1 MSEISLVPT
10 GSIIKEYLDEYRI
23 TEKELAQKFGVSE
36 KYISNALNGDNR
48 LTEEF
53 VFKLEKVLTGVPAS
67 YWLNY
72 EEKYRDQLAREK

>member
-53 VFKLEKVLTGVPAS
+53 AFKLEKVLTGVPAS